1 MDIQTRKLKFIQEF
15 LKIQSEELISR
26 LEGILKDNNDFS
38 PFTVEEFNSRIERS
52 LEDSKNDKII
62 ASDELL
68 SEIKQWQ

>member
-1 MDIQTRKLKFIQEF
+1 L
-15 LKIQSEELISR
+15 LSR

-38 PFTVEEFNSRIERS
+38 PFTVEEFNSRIDRS
-52 LEDSKNDKII
+52 LEDSKNDNVI